1 MADPMLYLDNYFVT
15 DINVKVNK
23 EFKRP
28 EGLIEMNPLFSK
40 KIEKIDE
47 NKAMVYLKV
56 SIESSVDKPFYG
68 SITIQGKF
76 TCEKYE
82 STDDGVFLMNKTSLS
97 ILFPYLRQALSNVTT
112 LLNVPTYVLPVIN
125 ITKLFKD

>member
-1 MADPMLYLDNYFVT
+1 MNGPMLYLDNYFVT
-15 DINVKVNK
+15 DINVKLNK

-28 EGLIEMNPLFSK
+28 DGLIEMNPIFSK
-40 KIEKIDE
+40 KVEKINE
-47 NKAMVYLKV
+47 NKAVVYLKV
-56 SIESSVDKPFYG
+56 NIEKTNDKPFFG
-68 SITIQGKF
+68 SIVIQGSF

-82 STDDGVFLMNKTSLS
+82 SNEDGLFLMNKTSLT

-125 ITKLFKD
+125 VANLFKD